1 MKQLRKFLMLPA
13 LLVGI
18 LLLTGCERPPIEAVQ
33 HGFRGT
39 AMDLIYNPRILAEQA
54 EKNTI
59 PASAGL
65 ASAEGPKAGAIYQNV
80 KVLNNLSVGQF
91 TSFMVAMTSWVAPEQ
106 GCAYCHNVNNFA
118 DDSLYTKS
126 VARNMILMTQRVNTQ
141 WQDHVA
147 QTGVTCYTCHRGNNI
162 PQNVWFKD
170 PPEKVGNG
178 MLGNK
183 NGQNTPVTGS
193 GYSSLPKNTY
203 AAYLLNDEKIEV
215 NGETALPTGKKSDRA
230 SINATEGTYGLMI
243 HFSNSLGVNCTYCH
257 NTRAIA
263 SWEESPPQR
272 AKAWYAIQMA
282 QDLNNNYMEPI
293 QGLFPPHR
301 LGPTGDVAKANC
313 ATCHQGAYKPLY
325 GVSMLADYPYLTGPA
340 MTTQKPP
347 KYPYLDGPAMKKQ
360 KVTDAAPPTK
370 SVAMK

>member
-13 LLVGI
+13 LLLGI
-18 LLLTGCERPPIEAVQ
+18 LLLSGCGERPPIEAVQ
-33 HGFRGT
+33 HGYRGT

-54 EKNTI
+54 EKNAV
-59 PASAGL
+59 PVSSGL
-65 ASAEGPKAGAIYQNV
+65 ASADGPKAGAVYQNV

-91 TSFMVAMTSWVAPEQ
+91 TSFMVTMTSWVAPEQ

-118 DDSLYTKS
+118 DESLYTKS

-141 WQDHVA
+141 WQNHVA

-170 PPEKVGNG
+170 PAQKVGNG

-183 NGQNTPVTGS
+183 NGQNTPVEGS
-193 GYSSLPKNTY
+193 GYASLPNNTF
-203 AAYLLNDEKIEV
+203 ASYLLNNEKIRV
-215 NGETALPTGKKSDRA
+215 NGETALPTGNKS
-230 SINATEGTYGLMI
+230 SINATEGTYGLMM
-243 HFSNSLGVNCTYCH
+243 HFSRSLGVNCTYCH
-257 NTRAIA
+257 NTRSVA
-263 SWEESPPQR
+263 SWEESPPQKT
-272 AKAWYAIQMA
+272 KAWYAIRMA

-301 LGPTGDVAKANC
+301 LGPNGDVAKNNC

-325 GVSMLADYPYLTGPA
+325 GVSMLSDHPYLTGPA
-340 MTTQKPP
+340 MTTQKAPN
-347 KYPYLDGPAMKKQ
+347 YPYLNGPAKSMQ
-360 KVTDAAPPTK
+360 KSSDAVAPAK

>member
-13 LLVGI
+13 LLVSV
-18 LLLTGCERPPIEAVQ
+18 LVLTGCERPPMDTVQ

-39 AMDLIYNPRILAEQA
+39 GMDLIYNPRLLAEQA
-54 EKNTI
+54 EKNAVPVSYGLI
-59 PASAGL
+59 PP
-65 ASAEGPKAGAIYQNV
+65 EGPKAGAVYQNV
-80 KVLNNLSVGQF
+80 KVLNNLSVAQF
-91 TSFMVAMTSWVAPEQ
+91 TSFMVTMTSWVAPEQ
-106 GCAYCHNVNNFA
+106 GCTYCHNAANFA
-118 DDSLYTKS
+118 DDSLYTKN

-170 PPEKVGNG
+170 PAEQVGNG

-183 NGQNTPVTGS
+183 NGQNTPVDGS

-203 AAYLLNDEKIEV
+203 SAYLLNDEKIRV
-215 NGETALPTGKKSDRA
+215 NGDTALPTGNKS
-230 SINATEGTYGLMI
+230 SINETEGTYGLMI
-243 HFSNSLGVNCTYCH
+243 HFSKSLGVNCTYCH
-257 NTRAIA
+257 NTRAMA
-263 SWEESPPQR
+263 SWEQSPPQR
-272 AKAWYAIQMA
+272 TKAWYAIRMA
-282 QDLNNNYMEPI
+282 QDINKNYMEPI

-313 ATCHQGAYKPLY
+313 GTCHQGAYKPLY

-340 MTTQKPP
+340 MTTQKAPN
-347 KYPYLDGPAMKKQ
+347 YPYLNGPAMKTQ
-360 KVTDAAPPTK
+360 KTSDATAQTK